1 MAIST
6 IKPQVVSATALGLLE
21 RDVVVPRYVW
31 RDAGGDFRGAAGDA
45 VTIRVPAYAPARTR
59 ALRSGAAR
67 TKDNLTERRV
77 IVSLDTNVYKTVAIT
92 DENLTLD
99 ITTFS
104 EQVVAPMV
112 AGIAR
117 GIEDVLVS
125 TIQGATYAYNVTLDP
140 GAGAET
146 ATISQTFYGAAIR
159 ARRMLNNGRVPMAD
173 RVMIVGTSIEA
184 LALQEPQLVSA
195 EKIGTTDGIREG
207 MIGRIAGFDV
217 IPVPALAPNE
227 AYAFHRTAYVLSTRA
242 PAVPASAPWGAT
254 QAWNGFAIR
263 VVQALDPDTVVD
275 NVHAD
280 VFVGANVVRDYGT
293 LTGEI
298 FTPASNPDLD
308 VDTPLFVRAVK
319 ITLA

>member
-45 VTIRVPAYAPARTR
+45 ITIRVPAYAPAHTR

-77 IVSLDTNVYKTVAIT
+77 VVTLDTNVYKTVAIT

-99 ITTFS
+99 ITAFS
-104 EQVVAPMV
+104 EQVIAPMV

-125 TIQGATYAYNVTLDP
+125 TIQGATYAYEVTLDP
-140 GAGAET
+140 AGTES
-146 ATISQTFYGAAIR
+146 ATLSNTFYGAAIR
-159 ARRMLNNGRVPMAD
+159 ARRMLNNGRVPMTD

-195 EKIGTTDGIREG
+195 EKIGTADGIREG
-207 MIGRIAGFDV
+207 TIGRIAGFDV
-217 IPVPALAPNE
+217 IPVPVLGPNE

-254 QAWNGFAIR
+254 QAWNGFSIR

-280 VFVGANVVRDYGT
+280 VFCGADVVRDYGT

-298 FTPASNPDLD
+298 FTPATNPDLD